1 MAGPTLPVSSVKDLN
16 VAVRE
21 LIDKEVESVMNSVR
35 EEIKELIV
43 TIDKKIV
50 ELNQYL
56 KA

>member
-1 MAGPTLPVSSVKDLN
+1 VKDLN

-21 LIDKEVESVMNSVR
+21 LIDKEIESIMSSVR
-35 EEIKELIV
+35 EEIKEIIAA
-43 TIDKKIV
+43 IDKKIA

>member
-1 MAGPTLPVSSVKDLN
+1 MPVSSVKDLN